1 MSSKYIL
8 GTRARNSFLKLFLMM
23 MVLCGSVMIHAQ
35 ETPTNLQGAVQNIKI
50 GGNVYGGG
58 NAGDTGGSAT
68 VTVRMGDIDGNVF
81 GGARMANVAGSTFV
95 NIDGEHAPDNT
106 FILINRVYGG
116 NDIAGTIGKS
126 TTIPTELME
135 TGENQITNAWNTFV
149 RVSSASEGSNQRGY
163 IGQLFGGG
171 NGEYY
176 YRNNA
181 ETHEIYESE
190 DDVTNGKDPIATTT
204 EDFIQPSIDRTYLEI
219 VGGSIVYAYGGGNNA
234 TVNKNT
240 VIYVDNSSHV
250 VNSIEEV
257 SGTEDVQLLTMER
270 IKRMG
275 INTTFSHPTS
285 GEYQIGSFFGGNNK
299 ADMAIR
305 PTWNL
310 KKGKI
315 RNIYSGGNEGR
326 MTSPDG
332 LLLEIRAD
340 SELEA
345 DYIYGGCRKADVRP
359 LDAGGNDVAT
369 VNNLP
374 GYFFPAGYAARTLVR
389 GGKHINNVYGGN
401 DISGRVYFGSALGIY
416 TTIYGDVYGGGNGS
430 YPYTDNSNLKGDQI
444 YGDFYYGDFKTENNY
459 SSSVVAL
466 NDFRPNAEQ
475 VSLRLAGE
483 ESNKTIIHGGV
494 YVGGNSATLKPTSD
508 NSTSELK
515 IGSYVIADKVFL
527 GNNGENMV
535 KYNEA
540 VVDQTTQEVKENEGV
555 LRPNHPRGK
564 GERGCAAD
572 LHTY

>member
-1 MSSKYIL
+1 M
-8 GTRARNSFLKLFLMM
+8 
-23 MVLCGSVMIHAQ
+23 
-35 ETPTNLQGAVQNIKI
+35 
-50 GGNVYGGG
+50 YGGG
-58 NAGDTGGSAT
+58 NAGNTGGSAT

-116 NDIAGTIGKS
+116 NDIAGTIGTS
-126 TTIPTELME
+126 ASIPTELTAVGTE
-135 TGENQITNAWNTFV
+135 AGKNDIDNTWNTFV
-149 RVSSASEGSNQRGY
+149 RVSSAPDNSNQRGY

-176 YRNNA
+176 YNNNSG
-181 ETHEIYESE
+181 THAIYESE
-190 DDVTNGKDPIATTT
+190 KDFTESKDPIATTT

-219 VGGSIVYAYGGGNNA
+219 VGGSIVYAYGGGNKA
-234 TVNKNT
+234 TINQKT
-240 VIYVDNSSHV
+240 VIYVDNDSHV

-430 YPYTDNSNLKGDQI
+430 YPYTDNEKLKGDLI
-444 YGDFYYGDFKTENNY
+444 YGDFYYGDFKTENGY
-459 SSSVVAL
+459 TSSVAAL

-475 VSLRLAGE
+475 VSLRLAGTE
-483 ESNKTIIHGGV
+483 PKKTIIHGGV

-535 KYNEA
+535 
-540 VVDQTTQEVKENEGV
+540 
-555 LRPNHPRGK
+555 
-564 GERGCAAD
+564 
-572 LHTY
+572 

>member
-1 MSSKYIL
+1 MSIKYII
-8 GTRARNSFLKLFLMM
+8 GSRARNSFFKLFLMM

-35 ETPTNLQGAVQNIKI
+35 ETPTDLPGAVQNIKI

-58 NAGDTGGSAT
+58 NAGNTGGSAN

-116 NDIAGTIGKS
+116 NDIAGTIGTS
-126 TTIPTELME
+126 TTIPTELTE

-171 NGEYY
+171 NGEYFY
-176 YRNNA
+176 NNNSG
-181 ETHEIYESE
+181 THEIYESE
-190 DDVTNGKDPIATTT
+190 KDFTEHKAPIATTT
-204 EDFIQPSIDRTYLEI
+204 GDFIQPSIDRTYLEI

-234 TVNKNT
+234 TINQKT

-250 VNSIEEV
+250 VNSIEEDKSV
-257 SGTEDVQLLTMER
+257 SGTEQDVQLLTMER
-270 IKRMG
+270 LKRMG

-332 LLLEIRAD
+332 LLLEIRED

-369 VNNLP
+369 VNNLYGYYFP
-374 GYFFPAGYAARTLVR
+374 GGYAARTLVR

-430 YPYTDNSNLKGDQI
+430 YPYTDNSNLKGD
-444 YGDFYYGDFKTENNY
+444 
-459 SSSVVAL
+459 
-466 NDFRPNAEQ
+466 
-475 VSLRLAGE
+475 
-483 ESNKTIIHGGV
+483 
-494 YVGGNSATLKPTSD
+494 
-508 NSTSELK
+508 
-515 IGSYVIADKVFL
+515 
-527 GNNGENMV
+527 
-535 KYNEA
+535 
-540 VVDQTTQEVKENEGV
+540 
-555 LRPNHPRGK
+555 
-564 GERGCAAD
+564 
-572 LHTY
+572 